1 MSLNIYK
8 TYQPVIRLTE
18 EAINWLTHY
27 ATPVATKDFLGYIVA
42 ITKDIS
48 CIVGVDSTIS
58 PISSNP
64 KKSAKLSKRK
74 LKKCWKILINTHFVR
89 DASNDPFPEY
99 EPYNNIPFNINDA
112 IIIEDYA
119 LSKNGEEY
127 IPDDDV
133 SDITNFMEITE

>member
-8 TYQPVIRLTE
+8 NYQPVIRLTE

-48 CIVGVDSTIS
+48 CIVGVDNTIS

-64 KKSAKLSKRK
+64 KKPAKLSKRK
-74 LKKCWKILINTHFVR
+74 LKKCWKILINTHFVK

-99 EPYNNIPFNINDA
+99 EPYNNIPFNIDDA
-112 IIIEDYA
+112 IIIEDYT
-119 LSKNGEEY
+119 LSKNREEY

-133 SDITNFMEITE
+133 SDITSFMEIEK

>member
-8 TYQPVIRLTE
+8 NYQPVIRLTE

-48 CIVGVDSTIS
+48 CIVGVDNTIS

-64 KKSAKLSKRK
+64 KKPAKLSKRK
-74 LKKCWKILINTHFVR
+74 LKKCWKILINTHFVK

-99 EPYNNIPFNINDA
+99 EPYNNIPFNIDDA

-119 LSKNGEEY
+119 LNKNKEEY

-133 SDITNFMEITE
+133 SDITGFMEIEE